1 MLDLDGCVCNDDL
14 FMYRANKKQRRQMRQ
29 IDLCQA
35 EAGDAGLLALLNR
48 ALIIAEQSDNTMSY
62 GALLE
67 RMQTLLASTYQAWL
81 FRADEVVVGYALVD
95 MSVQPRYLRHFC
107 IVESLRGQGYGTA
120 AFESLHT
127 MLGRDSLE
135 VDVLAWNSA
144 GAKFWAK
151 MGFAPR
157 SIRMQK
163 FATVV
168 SVVPDQNLQV

>member
-1 MLDLDGCVCNDDL
+1 MLDLDECVCNDDM
-14 FMYRANKKQRRQMRQ
+14 FMYRANKEQRRKMRQ
-29 IDLCQA
+29 IDLVQA

-62 GALLE
+62 EALLE
-67 RMQTLLASTYQAWL
+67 RMQTLLASTYQAWV

-107 IVESLRGQGYGTA
+107 IVEALRGQGYGTA
-120 AFESLHT
+120 AFDALHT
-127 MLGRDSLE
+127 LFGRDTLE

-163 FATVV
+163 LATVV
-168 SVVPDQNLQV
+168 RAVSSENPQV